1 MEMRGFQSAIADF
14 EALNARVAGVSADTF
29 AAQGGFAEKNDITF
43 QLLSDWPDLSTI
55 ETFGVRREG
64 AQVAMRYTFVFD
76 ADGVLREVVDDQGDM
91 NAHPTGALEA
101 VKRIVNGS

>member
-14 EALNARVAGVSADTF
+14 EALNVRVAGVSADTF
-29 AAQGGFAEKNDITF
+29 AAQGGFAEKNDLTF
-43 QLLSDWPDLSTI
+43 QLLSDWPDLATI

-64 AQVAMRYTFVFD
+64 AQVAMRTTFVFD
-76 ADGVLREVVDDQGDM
+76 GDGVLRDVIDDQRDM

-101 VKRIVNGS
+101 VKRLAEGG

>member
-43 QLLSDWPDLSTI
+43 QLLSDWPDLATI

-64 AQVAMRYTFVFD
+64 AQIAMRTTFVFD
-76 ADGVLREVVDDQGDM
+76 SEGVVQAIINDQRDM

-101 VKRIVNGS
+101 VKRIVEGS